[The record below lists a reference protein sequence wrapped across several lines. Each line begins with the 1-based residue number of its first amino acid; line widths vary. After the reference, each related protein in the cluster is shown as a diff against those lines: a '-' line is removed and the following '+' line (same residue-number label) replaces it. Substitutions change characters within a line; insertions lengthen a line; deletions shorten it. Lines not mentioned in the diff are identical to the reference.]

1 MKERTSFGHGGDY
14 NPEQWLDH
22 PEIIAQD
29 FEYFKKAHINTIT
42 VGIFSWA
49 QLEPSEGIYQFDW
62 LDDVFDRAEKQDIN
76 VILATPS
83 GARPRWIA
91 ENYPE
96 VLRVD
101 ENGQRNLFGERHNH
115 CYTSPAYREK
125 VQTIDNKLAER
136 YGKRKNL
143 VLWHVSNEFG
153 GACYC
158 DLCQNAFR
166 TWLKQKYQTLENLN
180 KAYWATFWS
189 HTYTSWNQV
198 VAPSPRGDQNL
209 LGLNLDWH
217 RFVSDQTIN
226 FYEVEAKV
234 LREVTPNIKI
244 TTNFMGGNPDDE
256 HVFFDLNYQDFAKHV
271 DVVSW
276 DSYPSWGTDA
286 KSSVEL
292 AMNTAAMNDVMR
304 SLKHD
309 NYMIMESTP
318 SQVNWHPFNRPKAP
332 GMHRMGALQEVS
344 HGANAINYFQLHQSR
359 GSSEMF
365 HGAVIGHDLR
375 DDTRIFKEVSQ
386 VGENLNQLQPA
397 LNTKA
402 HQPKVAIV
410 YDYDNMWALND
421 VRNYAAET
429 IKYWRTI
436 QEHYRYFW
444 EQDVP
449 VEFISTTDDLTAY
462 KLVIDPM
469 HFMMTEEFANKLRAY
484 VAQGGT
490 IVGTYITGQVDE
502 RYLAYLGGWPKALR
516 DVYGVD
522 PLETDTLYPTQQVVV
537 ADGQKKFQAHDYATV
552 LSVDHAIAIANYASE
567 WYAET
572 PAITQNQYGNGQAYY
587 IGTRFDS
594 DFMVAFYDTLVT
606 QLDLKEANLIHKTDA
621 AIHINVRLNE
631 QKIYYFVTNF
641 SDEEKTI
648 TVNTPMRDL
657 LTGMVISIGT
667 YDVAAYD
674 TKVLVEEG

>member
-1 MKERTSFGHGGDY
+1 MKEITSFGHGGDY

-29 FEYFKKAHINTIT
+29 FDYFKKAHINTIT

-49 QLEPSEGIYQFDW
+49 QLEPSEGNYRFDW
-62 LDDVFDRAEKQDIN
+62 LDDIFDRAENQGIN

-83 GARPRWIA
+83 GARPRWMA
-91 ENYPE
+91 DKYSE

-115 CYTSPAYREK
+115 CYTSPIYREK
-125 VQTIDNKLAER
+125 IQAIDRKLAER
-136 YGKRKNL
+136 YGQRSNL

-166 TWLKQKYQTLENLN
+166 HWLKEKYQTLENLN

-189 HTYTSWNQV
+189 HTYTNWDQV

-217 RFVSDQTIN
+217 RFVSDQTID
-226 FYEVEAKV
+226 FYEAEAEV
-234 LREVTPNIKI
+234 LREVTPDIKI

-256 HVFFDLNYQDFAKHV
+256 HVFFDLDYQKFAEHV
-271 DVVSW
+271 DIVSW
-276 DSYPSWGTDA
+276 DSYPSWQTDN
-286 KSSVEL
+286 KSSVQL

-375 DDTRIFKEVSQ
+375 DDTRIFKEVAQ
-386 VGENLNQLQPA
+386 VGDNLEHLQPA
-397 LNTKA
+397 LNAKA
-402 HQPKVAIV
+402 YPAKVAIV
-410 YDYDNMWALND
+410 YDYDNMWALSD
-421 VRNYAAET
+421 VRNYASQT
-429 IKYWRTI
+429 IKYWQTI
-436 QEHYRYFW
+436 QEHYQYFW
-444 EQDVP
+444 EHDVP
-449 VEFISTTDDLTAY
+449 VEFISTSDELTDY

-469 HFMMTEEFANKLRAY
+469 HFMMTETFADKLKQY

-490 IVGTYITGQVDE
+490 VVGTYITGQVDE
-502 RYLAYLGGWPKALR
+502 RYLAYLGGWPQALH
-516 DVYGVD
+516 DIYGVE
-522 PLETDTLYPTQQVVV
+522 PIETDTLYPSQRV
-537 ADGQKKFQAHDYATV
+537 AIETGQASTQAHDYATV
-552 LSVDHAIAIANYASE
+552 LEVDQATVIAKYTSE
-567 WYAET
+567 WYADT
-572 PAITQNQYGNGQAYY
+572 AAITKNQYDNGQAYY
-587 IGTRFDS
+587 VGARFDS
-594 DFMVAFYDTLVT
+594 EFMGGFYDALVT
-606 QLDLKEANLIHKTDA
+606 ELDLQVPTAIHKTDV
-621 AIHINVRLNE
+621 AIHINVRANE
-631 QKIYYFVTNF
+631 QASYYFVTNF
-641 SDEEKTI
+641 SDMKQTF
-648 TVNTPMRDL
+648 TVTTPMQDL
-657 LTGMVISIGT
+657 LTGTTVGVGT
-667 YDVAAYD
+667 YEMSAYES
-674 TKVLVEEG
+674 KVLVK